1 METFKQVLA
10 FIKHLWK
17 AGHWI
22 LIPIVTVLFIL
33 AAFAFIF
40 ESSVILPFL
49 YPLF

>member
-1 METFKQVLA
+1 METFKQVLG
-10 FIKHLWK
+10 FIKHLWE

-22 LIPIVTVLFIL
+22 LIPIVVFLFL
-33 AAFAFIF
+33 LSAFAFFF